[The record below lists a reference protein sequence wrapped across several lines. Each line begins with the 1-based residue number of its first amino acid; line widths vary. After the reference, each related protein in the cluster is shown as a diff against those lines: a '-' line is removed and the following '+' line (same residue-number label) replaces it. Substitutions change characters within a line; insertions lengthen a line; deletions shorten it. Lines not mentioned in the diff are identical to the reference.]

1 MSRPDGGH
9 RRRASWSR
17 PAVIRILAGAGIGW
31 LAVSVPCEAQVF
43 QVRGFRAVFGAGYE
57 QATHTVVD
65 GYNISYDDNLFAP
78 LVTLQG
84 SVAVLDPRI
93 FNVDATLDLRLNL
106 RQHRSESA
114 SYDDNDRLGNA
125 RVDMTLLAG
134 RGAPLRLYYARADSR
149 FQQRPLTADVMPLDL
164 ARFGEE
170 RTRGFSWDISPRRLP
185 RVAVTGFH
193 TRRRDYGSMLAG
205 QDNDSEMGRFE
216 ARANQTHQIVR
227 YDVSVTRDSTR
238 FDYPQNGVSAGQTV
252 DFLRAGTTLTPA
264 TTLSIDL
271 SGRGS
276 RYDFSAGDG
285 IRRSRG
291 FSGWGGDSSLRWN
304 PSRHWEVLGTYSMST
319 NLAELALSSASG
331 AEAAREVTLPAPDD
345 GAAVSFSRRSLYQEG
360 SGWLRYSS
368 ANRATTLAVGSHALS
383 LDPLPFGMATLDVL
397 RTVNVSA
404 DHRRHAAGF
413 EMSAGLEAAYG
424 DVRSSRG
431 ASSDYREGGGRV
443 RLGRSAGR
451 ARAAVEGGLRRTTAP
466 YLYPVGGE
474 SWFAGADIDVGVTK
488 SARIRLAARQSLM
501 VRDIVVQ
508 RGDDRTAAYSAGLSV
523 PRIDVSYQYLDT
535 DSTAVGLIETWLLTE
550 MRPEQLLLTRPELI
564 GLLYATRQRTRV
576 LSARMTVIRGLDVFA
591 RGRLDRRE
599 YVGSLDLDQNVAQ
612 AGVVWGVRQLQ
623 VEAGWE
629 QFGYVSASVAS
640 TNKRFYVR
648 VRRDVLIR

>member
-1 MSRPDGGH
+1 M
-9 RRRASWSR
+9 
-17 PAVIRILAGAGIGW
+17 RILAGAGIGW
-31 LAVSVPCEAQVF
+31 LAISGPCEAQVF

-57 QATHTVVD
+57 QATNTVVD
-65 GYNISYDDNLFAP
+65 GYNVSYDDNLFAP

-93 FNVDATLDLRLNL
+93 FSVDATVDLRLNL

-170 RTRGFSWDISPRRLP
+170 RTKGFSWDISPRRLP

-205 QDNDSEMGRFE
+205 QDNNSEMGRFE
-216 ARANQTHQIVR
+216 ARANQTHQFVR
-227 YDVSVTRDSTR
+227 YDVSFTRDSTR
-238 FDYPQNGVSAGQTV
+238 FDYPLNGVSAGQAV
-252 DFLRAGTTLTPA
+252 DFLRASTTLTPA
-264 TTLSIDL
+264 RTLSIDL

-285 IRRSRG
+285 IRRGRG
-291 FSGWGGDSSLRWN
+291 FSGWGGDSSLRWS

-331 AEAAREVTLPAPDD
+331 AEAAREVTLPAAGD

-368 ANRATTLAVGSHALS
+368 ADRATTLAVGGHALS
-383 LDPLPFGMATLDVL
+383 LDPLPFGMATLDAL

-404 DHRRHAAGF
+404 DHRRNAAGF
-413 EMSAGLEAAYG
+413 ELSAGLEAAYG

-431 ASSDYREGGGRV
+431 ETSDYLEGGGRA
-443 RLGRSAGR
+443 RLGRTAGR

-466 YLYPVGGE
+466 YFYPVGGE
-474 SWFAGADIDVGVTK
+474 SWYAGADIDVGVTK
-488 SARIRLAARQSLM
+488 SARIRLAAKQSLM

-508 RGDDRTAAYSAGLSV
+508 RGDDRTAAYSAGLSG
-523 PRIDVSYQYLDT
+523 PRFDVTYEYLDT
-535 DSTAVGLIETWLLTE
+535 DSTAVGLVETWLLTE
-550 MRPEQLLLTRPELI
+550 MRPEQLLL
-564 GLLYATRQRTRV
+564 
-576 LSARMTVIRGLDVFA
+576 S
-591 RGRLDRRE
+591 
-599 YVGSLDLDQNVAQ
+599 Q
-612 AGVVWGVRQLQ
+612 AGSVRAPVCHDAAHTDAVGTDERGQGSRRVRARAAGPSRVHRQL
-623 VEAGWE
+623 
-629 QFGYVSASVAS
+629 
-640 TNKRFYVR
+640 
-648 VRRDVLIR
+648 